1 MCLNKRVLV
10 GLGVVAIGLVVLQP
24 GWAVAALPFVIL
36 AVCPLSMI
44 FMMRGMNGRNAE
56 AAGSRQ
62 GAQPQPFGAFTA
74 TKADSGQQVTDV
86 QSQQRVLDVGAT
98 QRNSEP
104 QR

>member
-1 MCLNKRVLV
+1 MCLNKKVLL

-62 GAQPQPFGAFTA
+62 GTQPQPFGAFTA

-86 QSQQRVLDVGAT
+86 QSQQRVLDVGTT

>member
-1 MCLNKRVLV
+1 MCLNKRVLI
-10 GLGVVAIGLVVLQP
+10 GLGVVAIGLVALQP

-62 GAQPQPFGAFTA
+62 EAHPHFGASVA

-86 QSQQRVLDVGAT
+86 QSQQPRRQWRA
-98 QRNSEP
+98 
-104 QR
+104 